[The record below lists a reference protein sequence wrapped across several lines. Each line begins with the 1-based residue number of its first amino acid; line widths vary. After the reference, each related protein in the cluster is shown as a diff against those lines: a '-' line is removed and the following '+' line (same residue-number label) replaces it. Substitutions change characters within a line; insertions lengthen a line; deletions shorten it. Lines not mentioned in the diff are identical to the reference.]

1 MKVTVFGLGYVGSV
15 TAACLANQ
23 GHDVT
28 GVDVDPT
35 KIELINQSRSPII
48 EPGLEEVIKDVVRAG
63 KLRAAMESTA
73 LGDICLVCVGT
84 PSNENGSLNLEHV
97 LRVVS
102 HLGALLKE
110 TDSYHVVNIRSTV
123 LPGTVEQLIVP
134 LLEKMSGKRAGPD
147 FGVCMNPEFMR
158 ETSAV
163 RDFHHPPFTIIG
175 AGDQRSADTVA
186 RLYTKLEA
194 PIVKTSIMVAE
205 MIKYSC
211 NVFHALKI
219 CFANE
224 IGNLCKA
231 FNIDSHTVM
240 DIVCKDSK
248 LNLSP
253 YYLKP
258 GFAFGG
264 SCLPKDLRAILYRA
278 RQLEIELPVLG
289 SLLASNQAQINRAYS
304 LIRRTGR
311 TKVGVL
317 GLSFKVGTDD
327 LRESPTVAL
336 IETLIGKGYSVSI
349 YDAEV
354 ALAKLLGANK
364 RFIEQTIPHF
374 SSLMA
379 TSVREVID
387 NSDVIVVTKKDLHF
401 HDGLANLDGNKIV
414 IDLARLFPDLSETP
428 ANYEGICW

>member
-1 MKVTVFGLGYVGSV
+1 
-15 TAACLANQ
+15 
-23 GHDVT
+23 
-28 GVDVDPT
+28 
-35 KIELINQSRSPII
+35 
-48 EPGLEEVIKDVVRAG
+48 
-63 KLRAAMESTA
+63 
-73 LGDICLVCVGT
+73 
-84 PSNENGSLNLEHV
+84 
-97 LRVVS
+97 
-102 HLGALLKE
+102 
-110 TDSYHVVNIRSTV
+110 
-123 LPGTVEQLIVP
+123 
-134 LLEKMSGKRAGPD
+134 
-147 FGVCMNPEFMR
+147 
-158 ETSAV
+158 
-163 RDFHHPPFTIIG
+163 
-175 AGDQRSADTVA
+175 
-186 RLYTKLEA
+186 
-194 PIVKTSIMVAE
+194 MVAE

-278 RQLEIELPVLG
+278 RQLEVELPVLG

>member
-175 AGDQRSADTVA
+175 AGDQRGADTVA

>member
-48 EPGLEEVIKDVVRAG
+48 EPGLEEVIKDVVRGG

-110 TDSYHVVNIRSTV
+110 TESYHVVNIRSTV

-278 RQLEIELPVLG
+278 RQLEVELPVLG

>member
-1 MKVTVFGLGYVGSV
+1 MKVIVFGLGYVGSV

-28 GVDVDPT
+28 GVDVDSV
-35 KIELINQSRSPII
+35 KIDLINQSRSPII
-48 EPGLEEVIKDVVRAG
+48 EPGLEELIKDVVRAG
-63 KLRAAMESTA
+63 KLGAARESAA

-97 LRVVS
+97 LRVIG
-102 HLGALLKE
+102 HIGDLLRE

-134 LLEKMSGKRAGPD
+134 LLEKRSAKRAGPD

-163 RDFHHPPFTIIG
+163 RDFYNPPFTIIG
-175 AGDQRSADTVA
+175 AADRRSADTVA

-194 PIVKTSIMVAE
+194 PIEMTSIRVAE

-211 NVFHALKI
+211 NAFHALKI

-224 IGNLCKA
+224 IGNLCKE

-240 DIVCKDSK
+240 EIVCKDRK

-264 SCLPKDLRAILYRA
+264 SCLPKDLRAILYKA
-278 RQLEIELPVLG
+278 RQLEIDLPALS

-304 LIRRTGR
+304 LIRRTGKTR
-311 TKVGVL
+311 VGVL

-327 LRESPTVAL
+327 LRESPTVSL

-379 TSVREVID
+379 TSVRQVIE
-387 NSDVIVVTKKDLHF
+387 NSDVVVVTKNDVQF
-401 HDGLANLDGNKIV
+401 HDGLADLDGNKIV
-414 IDLARLFPDLSETP
+414 IDLARLFPALSKTP